1 MSSSGGGLA
10 IPVSADDHALGPQSA
25 SITLVEYG
33 DYECSFCGAAYPI
46 VAALQRTFGDELRF
60 VFRNMPLANVHPHAE
75 TAAEAAEAVGLQGHF
90 WEMHDLLYE
99 HQNALEPS
107 ALLSYASA
115 SGADS
120 TEFEEALERR
130 VTHDRA
136 QHDVE
141 GGLRSGVKWH
151 THVLYQRSSVWR
163 LVGVGALRAVSRV
176 ARRTPSRRRSLESR
190 SRALAQTSRLWR
202 AH

>member
-1 MSSSGGGLA
+1 VSSSVGRLV

-33 DYECSFCGAAYPI
+33 DYECSYCGQAYRI

-60 VFRNMPLANVHPHAE
+60 VFRNMPLTNVHAHAE
-75 TAAEAAEAVGLQGHF
+75 SAAEAAEAVGLQGHF
-90 WEMHDLLYE
+90 WGMHDLLYE
-99 HQNALEPS
+99 HQSSLERS

-120 TEFEEALERR
+120 TVFEEALDRR
-130 VTHDRA
+130 VTRDRV

-141 GGLRSGVKWH
+141 GGLRSGVNGTPTFFVNEARYDGSWE
-151 THVLYQRSSVWR
+151 LAPFERYLAS
-163 LVGVGALRAVSRV
+163 LVERPHADGL
-176 ARRTPSRRRSLESR
+176 
-190 SRALAQTSRLWR
+190 
-202 AH
+202 

>member
-1 MSSSGGGLA
+1 VSTPGGGLA

-33 DYECSFCGAAYPI
+33 DYECSYCGAAYPI

-60 VFRNMPLANVHPHAE
+60 VFRNMPLTNVHPHAE
-75 TAAEAAEAVGLQGHF
+75 AAAEAAEAVGLQGHF
-90 WEMHDLLYE
+90 WEMHDLLFE
-99 HQNALEPS
+99 HQNALDPS

-120 TEFEEALERR
+120 TEFEVALERR
-130 VTHDRA
+130 VTRERV

-141 GGLRSGVKWH
+141 GGLRSGVNGTPTFFVNEARYDGSWE
-151 THVLYQRSSVWR
+151 LAPFERYLAS
-163 LVGVGALRAVSRV
+163 LVE
-176 ARRTPSRRRSLESR
+176 RRHADGL
-190 SRALAQTSRLWR
+190 
-202 AH
+202 